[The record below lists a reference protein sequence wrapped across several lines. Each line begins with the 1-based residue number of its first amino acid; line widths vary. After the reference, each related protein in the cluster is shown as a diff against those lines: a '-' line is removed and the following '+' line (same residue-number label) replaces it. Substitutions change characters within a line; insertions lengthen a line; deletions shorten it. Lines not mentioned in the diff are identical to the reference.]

1 MFQWMPR
8 DFNKIADELADTGC
22 LIGNRII
29 ENKPIKSNSKFVR
42 VYFDGSAQDGKIG
55 GGWCLEQAWARE
67 GKLPMW
73 KPAMEVAI
81 NICTA
86 TWPAYAIVA
95 ETIACQEAMYAIVS
109 AVDLGYV
116 TMTPKC
122 RVLRQGKL
130 ADSN

>member
-1 MFQWMPR
+1 MPPKSLGWRANPR
-8 DFNKIADELADTGC
+8 DC
-22 LIGNRII
+22 I
-29 ENKPIKSNSKFVR
+29 ENKPIKSNSKFFR
-42 VYFDGSAQDGKIG
+42 VYFDGSAQEGKIG

-67 GKLPMW
+67 GNLPMW
-73 KPAMEVAI
+73 MPAMKVAI
-81 NICTA
+81 SICTE
-86 TWPAYAIVA
+86 TWPAFAIAA
-95 ETIACQEAMYAIVS
+95 ETIACHEAMKAIVS